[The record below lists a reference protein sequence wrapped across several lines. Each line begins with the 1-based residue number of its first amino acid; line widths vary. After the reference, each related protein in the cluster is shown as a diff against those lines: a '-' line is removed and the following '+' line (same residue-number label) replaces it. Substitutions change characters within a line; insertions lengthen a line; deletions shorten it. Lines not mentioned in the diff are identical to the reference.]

1 MKAKFALALCLSVA
15 TFAGTLVASK
25 AQADDYPNPQ
35 CMRECRQEYNLCMT
49 YTPDKAA
56 LCEARRRECIGEC
69 GAYL

>member
-1 MKAKFALALCLSVA
+1 MKLKYALAICLSAA
-15 TFAGTLVASK
+15 TLAGAFVTSK
-25 AQADDYPNPQ
+25 AQATDYPDPS

-49 YTPDKAA
+49 YTPDKAH